1 MRPPVVGILRALFVA
16 LLGVLLV
23 RSFSSFTPGSVN
35 MRVFD
40 ADMAI
45 PVLMANGSSGL
56 WLFDM
61 YYYGQDRSG
70 AWPYLLE
77 RLVRQATGL
86 DWTMSRVFRVQA
98 TVALLMGMPLAFLV
112 PRAGLVAAA
121 ACAFVSVTNPGVFR
135 SLFSPGHPY
144 AWQVVTLCGAWGLL
158 HSLLVTPQ
166 RPGWRRV
173 GLGVLATLTVWMSP
187 PSGLLLLGLLAV
199 ELVGLRDG
207 ASWRERLWRAVPLGV
222 LVGAAMAAE
231 RILRGRY
238 HHAARRAFGGTYRT
252 TVRLDTEHL
261 LDNVRALTDVWSQ
274 SGWTF
279 ALVLAVGAVAAF
291 CVLRVRAWRGGRAA
305 EVPEGWEALTL
316 AVGAAGVAAA
326 NFALCVVADHVRHNT
341 YDGRYLVLTHLFLA
355 VAAVLAAL
363 AGVQALLARTRAL
376 AGVAPLLALGLLG
389 AAHLGMPS
397 SGLKPEQLALE
408 ATARVLQPEQGVRVL
423 LGTYWLSYPYAALA
437 RPGTVVAVPVEGD
450 YQRTPFDHQWLRTA
464 DEVVLNHADLVD
476 AFGPAA
482 APHELIRQHGVL
494 LRLVRTAS
502 PLEGFSVYARVDP
515 DAPKP
520 GPEVIPEP
528 APR

>member
-1 MRPPVVGILRALFVA
+1 MRSPAVGILRALFVA

-56 WLFDM
+56 WLFDL
-61 YYYGQDRSG
+61 YYFGQDRSG

-77 RLVRQATGL
+77 RLVRWATGL
-86 DWTMSRVFRVQA
+86 DWTVSGVFRVQA
-98 TVALLMGMPLAFLV
+98 TAALLMGVPLALLV

-121 ACAFVSVTNPGVFR
+121 ACVLVSVTNPGVFY

-144 AWQVVTLCGAWGLL
+144 AWQVMTLCGAWGLL
-158 HSLLVTPQ
+158 HSLLALPQ
-166 RPGWRRV
+166 RPGWRLV

-187 PSGLLLLGLLAV
+187 MSGLLLLGLLAV
-199 ELVGLRDG
+199 ELLGQRG
-207 ASWRERLWRAVPLGV
+207 EASWRTRLWRAVPLGL

-231 RILRGRY
+231 RILRSRY
-238 HHAARRAFGGTYRT
+238 HHAARRAFGAAFRT

-261 LDNVRALTDVWSQ
+261 LDNIRALAEVWSR
-274 SGWTF
+274 SGWTL
-279 ALVLAVGAVAAF
+279 ALVLAAVAVGAF
-291 CVLRVRAWRGGRAA
+291 CVLRVRAWRGARAA
-305 EVPEGWEALTL
+305 EAPAGWEALVL

-326 NFALCVVADHVRHNT
+326 NFVLCVVADHVRNNA

-355 VAAVLAAL
+355 LAAALAVLAGAE
-363 AGVQALLARTRAL
+363 ALLARTRAS
-376 AGVAPLLALGLLG
+376 AWVAPWLALGLLG
-389 AAHLGMPS
+389 AAYLGLPPP
-397 SGLKPEQLALE
+397 GLKPEQQALE
-408 ATARVLQPEQGVRVL
+408 ATARALQPEQGVRVL

-450 YQRTPFDHQWLRTA
+450 YQRTPFDHKWLRTA
-464 DEVVLNHADLVD
+464 DEVVVNHADLE

-482 APHELIRQHGVL
+482 APQELIRQHGVL

-520 GPEVIPEP
+520 GSEVIPET